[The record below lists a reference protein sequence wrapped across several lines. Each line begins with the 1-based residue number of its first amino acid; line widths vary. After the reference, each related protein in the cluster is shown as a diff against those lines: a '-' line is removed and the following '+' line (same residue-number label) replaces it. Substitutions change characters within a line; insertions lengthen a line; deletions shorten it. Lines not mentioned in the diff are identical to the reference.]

1 MEFDVLVIGWG
12 KAGKSV
18 AGKLAGAGKK
28 VALVEQ
34 SATMYGGTC
43 INVACVPTKTLLT
56 SANARREN
64 DNPTQYFASSVDKRD
79 ALISKLNSVN
89 HAMLEGKVT
98 LFDGKAQFVGPH
110 EVRITPT
117 NPGGHVAGASEGRS
131 DAQENGQTEHREEEI
146 HLRAANIIIN
156 TGTVPTIPDIPGTE
170 LDGVYDSTTIQ
181 HAQPFP
187 DRLAIIGGGT
197 IGLEFATM
205 FNGFGSQVT
214 VITPGD
220 RLLPSLDEDVA
231 ALVYD
236 TMREQ
241 GIEFVLS
248 ERAKAIDKTDDGL
261 DVVFD
266 GGRVSADAV
275 LHAVGRSA
283 TTDGLGLDA
292 AGVKT
297 DERGFMI
304 VDDHLR
310 TNVEGIYAAGDIN
323 GGPQFTYISFD
334 DHRILMDELLGDG
347 GRSRADRVAVPTA
360 TFINPPLATVG
371 MSEKEARESGRNVRV
386 DSKKIAEIPVM
397 PRPKI
402 VGNPAGMA
410 KFMIDADTDEILGAV
425 LYCID
430 SQELINTVALAMRM
444 GAPASMLR
452 DGIWT
457 HPAST
462 EVFNGVIG

>member
-18 AGKLAGAGKK
+18 AGKLVAAGKK

-43 INVACVPTKTLLT
+43 INVACVPTKTLIT
-56 SANARREN
+56 AAEARREG
-64 DNPTQYFASSVDKRD
+64 DDPAAYFETSVAKRD
-79 ALISKLNSVN
+79 ALISKLNSAN
-89 HAMLEGKVT
+89 HGMLEGKVA
-98 LFDGKAQFVGPH
+98 LFDGRAEFVGPH

-117 NPGGHVAGASEGRS
+117 NGGTDEVTLKAE
-131 DAQENGQTEHREEEI
+131 T
-146 HLRAANIIIN
+146 IIIN
-156 TGTVPTIPDIPGTE
+156 TGAVPAVPNIPGTDLE
-170 LDGVYDSTTIQ
+170 GVYDSTTIQ

-187 DRLAIIGGGT
+187 ARLAIVGGGT

-205 FNGFGSQVT
+205 FNEFGSQVT
-214 VITPGD
+214 VVTPGE
-220 RLLPSLDEDVA
+220 RLFPRLDDDVA
-231 ALVYD
+231 QLALE
-236 TMREQ
+236 TMQAQ
-241 GIEFVLS
+241 GIEFS
-248 ERAKAIDKTDDGL
+248 FGHRASAIEKADDGL

-266 GGRVSADAV
+266 GGRVNADAV
-275 LHAVGRSA
+275 LLAVGRTPA
-283 TTDGLGLDA
+283 TAGLGLEA
-292 AGVKT
+292 AGIAT
-297 DERGFMI
+297 DERGFVK

-310 TNVEGIYAAGDIN
+310 TNVDGVYAVGDVN

-334 DHRILMDELLGDG
+334 DHRILADELLGDG
-347 GRSRADRVAVPTA
+347 TRSTADRVAVPTA

-371 MSEKEARESGRNVRV
+371 MSEKEAKETGRTVRV

-425 LYCID
+425 LYSID
-430 SQELINTVALAMRM
+430 SQELINTVALAMRL
-444 GAPASMLR
+444 GAPAATLR

-462 EVFNGVIG
+462 EVFNGVIQ